1 MSPIFGMLMAGD
13 YMVRA
18 TALDG
23 KVRAFSMTGTGLV
36 EELRR
41 RHDTYPAVTAALGR
55 TAMGA
60 LLLAAASL
68 KEEEQLLTVDIRG
81 GGPAGRIVATAN
93 GAGEVR
99 GLVGNPHVH
108 AESIRPGKLNVAGVV
123 GSDGYLAVT
132 RDLGMREPYS
142 GMVEL
147 RSGEIGDDLAHYL
160 LRSEQIPSAVGVGV
174 FVVPE
179 GSVDAAGGFLVQLLP
194 GLTELEIEEVERQ
207 IASLPHPTRLIRDG
221 LTPEEVLG
229 RIFDGQAEILDHY
242 PVRFACPCSR
252 ERFQAA
258 IVTLGSGEIERI
270 IEEEEKERTEVVCHF
285 CNEAYYF
292 SPDEMRAILEE
303 AR

>member
-1 MSPIFGMLMAGD
+1 MASD

-18 TALDG
+18 TALGG
-23 KVRAFSMTGTGLV
+23 KVRAFSMTGTELV

-60 LLLAAASL
+60 LLLAAAAL
-68 KEEEQLLTVDIRG
+68 KEEEQVLTVDVRG
-81 GGPAGRIVATAN
+81 GGPAGRIMATAN
-93 GAGEVR
+93 GVGEVR

-108 AESIRPGKLNVAGVV
+108 AESVVPGKLNVAGVV
-123 GSDGYLAVT
+123 GTDGYLAVT
-132 RDLGMREPYS
+132 KDLGMREPYS

-160 LRSEQIPSAVGVGV
+160 HRSEQVASAVGVGV

-179 GSVDAAGGFLVQLLP
+179 GRVEAAGGFLLQLLP
-194 GLTELEIEEVERQ
+194 GLSEAEIEQVERE
-207 IASLPHPTRLIRDG
+207 IAALPHPTRLIRDG
-221 LTPEEVLG
+221 LTPEEVLQ
-229 RIFDGQAEILDHY
+229 RIFRGDVEPLDSY

-258 IVTLGSGEIERI
+258 IVTLGSEEITRI
-270 IEEEEKERTEVVCHF
+270 IDEEENERTEVVCHF

-292 SPDEMRAILEE
+292 TPDQMQQILEE
-303 AR
+303 AL

>member
-1 MSPIFGMLMAGD
+1 MTD

-23 KVRAFSMTGTGLV
+23 KVRAFSMSGTGLV

-41 RHDTYPAVTAALGR
+41 RHDTSPTVTAALGR

-68 KEEEQLLTVDIRG
+68 KEEHQVLTVDVRG
-81 GGPAGRIVATAN
+81 GGPAGRLVATAT
-93 GAGEVR
+93 GGGEVR
-99 GLVGNPHVH
+99 GLAGNPQ
-108 AESIRPGKLNVAGVV
+108 AEAVSTPQGKLNVGGVV
-123 GSDGYLAVT
+123 GSAGFLSVT
-132 RDLGMREPYS
+132 KDLGMKEPYS

-147 RSGEIGDDLAHYL
+147 QSGEIGDDLAHYL
-160 LRSEQIPSAVGVGV
+160 VRSEQTPSAVGVGV

-179 GSVDAAGGFLVQLLP
+179 GRVEAAGGFLVQLLP
-194 GLTELEIEEVERQ
+194 GLSEAEAGQIEER
-207 IASLPHPTRLIRDG
+207 IAALPHPTSLIREG
-221 LTPEEVLG
+221 LAPETVLE
-229 RIFDGQAEILDHY
+229 RIFDGEVTMLDRY

-258 IVTLGSGEIERI
+258 IVTLGSDEISRL

-292 SPDEMRAILEE
+292 TPDQMQQILQE

>member
-1 MSPIFGMLMAGD
+1 MSND

-18 TALDG
+18 TAMG
-23 KVRAFSMTGTGLV
+23 GRVRAFSLAATTLV
-36 EELRR
+36 DELRR

-68 KEEEQLLTVDIRG
+68 KEEDQVLTVEVRG
-81 GGPAGRIVATAN
+81 DGPAGRILATAN

-108 AESIRPGKLNVAGVV
+108 AESVRPGKLNVAGVV
-123 GSDGYLAVT
+123 GSSGYLSVT
-132 RDLGMREPYS
+132 KDLGMRDPYS

-147 RSGEIGDDLAHYL
+147 QSGEIGDDFAYYLA
-160 LRSEQIPSAVGVGV
+160 RSEQTPSAVGVGV

-179 GSVDAAGGFLVQLLP
+179 GVVTAAGGFLVQLLP
-194 GLTELEIEEVERQ
+194 GLEEEEIREVERE
-207 IASLPHPTRLIRDG
+207 IAALPHPTALIQDG
-221 LTPEEVLG
+221 LTPEAVLRRVLG
-229 RIFDGQAEILDHY
+229 EDTEILDRY

-258 IVTLGSGEIERI
+258 IVTLGSDEITRI
-270 IEEEEKERTEVVCHF
+270 IEEEEQEHTEVVCHF

-292 SPDEMRAILEE
+292 TADQMQEILD
-303 AR
+303 AAS

>member
-1 MSPIFGMLMAGD
+1 MSPICGMLMAGD

-23 KVRAFSMTGTGLV
+23 KVRAFAMAGTGLV

-229 RIFDGQAEILDHY
+229 RIFDDQAEILDHY

-252 ERFQAA
+252 DRFQAA

>member
-1 MSPIFGMLMAGD
+1 MASD

-18 TALDG
+18 TAMG
-23 KVRAFSMTGTGLV
+23 GRVRAFSMNGTGLV
-36 EELRR
+36 EELRS

-68 KEEEQLLTVDIRG
+68 KEAEQLLSIEVRG
-81 GGPAGRIVATAN
+81 GGPAGRILATAN

-108 AESIRPGKLNVAGVV
+108 AESVNPGKLNVAGVV
-123 GSDGYLAVT
+123 GNSGYLSVT

-147 RSGEIGDDLAHYL
+147 QSGEVGDDLAHYL
-160 LRSEQIPSAVGVGV
+160 LRSEQTPSAVGVGV
-174 FVVPE
+174 YVVPD
-179 GSVDAAGGFLVQLLP
+179 GRVDAAGGFLVQLLP
-194 GLTELEIEEVERQ
+194 GLSDEEIALVERQ
-207 IASLPHPTRLIRDG
+207 IAALPHPTRLIRDG
-221 LTPEEVLG
+221 LTPEQVLERVFAG
-229 RIFDGQAEILDHY
+229 DVELLDRY

-258 IVTLGSGEIERI
+258 IVTLGSDEISRI
-270 IEEEEKERTEVVCHF
+270 IEEEENEHTEVVCHF

-292 SPDEMRAILEE
+292 TPDQMQEILTE
-303 AR
+303 AL